1 VREGESVSNTSKKLL
16 LNITER
22 QKEDVSI
29 LDLEGNV
36 IMGGGSALLR
46 EEIRRLVGQGNNRI
60 LLNFREV
67 KYLDSSGI
75 GELMASLVSLNRQGG
90 QLGFCNLTERVTE
103 VMELSSLISIFEIFD
118 SEDAALKGFEEP

>member
-1 VREGESVSNTSKKLL
+1 MSETSKKFL
-16 LNITER
+16 LNISER
-22 QKEDVSI
+22 QKDDVSI

-46 EEIRRLVGQGNNRI
+46 ETIRRLVGQGKNRI
-60 LLNFREV
+60 LLNFGEV

-118 SEDAALKGFEEP
+118 SEDAALKGFEEL

>member
-1 VREGESVSNTSKKLL
+1 VSETSKKFL
-16 LNITER
+16 LNISER
-22 QKEDVSI
+22 QKDDVSI

-46 EEIRRLVGQGNNRI
+46 ETIRRLVGQGKNRI
-60 LLNFREV
+60 LLNFGEV

-90 QLGFCNLTERVTE
+90 QLGFCNLTERVSE

-118 SEDAALKGFEEP
+118 SEDAALKGFEEL

>member
-16 LNITER
+16 LNISER
-22 QKEDVSI
+22 QKDDVSI

-46 EEIRRLVGQGNNRI
+46 EEIRRLVGQGRNRI

-118 SEDAALKGFEEP
+118 SEDAALKGFEP

>member
-1 VREGESVSNTSKKLL
+1 MSNTSKKLL

-22 QKEDVSI
+22 QKDDVSI

-46 EEIRRLVGQGNNRI
+46 ETIRRLVGQGKNRI
-60 LLNFREV
+60 LLNFGEV

-118 SEDAALKGFEEP
+118 SEDAALKGFEEY

>member
-1 VREGESVSNTSKKLL
+1 M

-46 EEIRRLVGQGNNRI
+46 ETIRRLVGQGKNRI
-60 LLNFREV
+60 LLNFGEV

-118 SEDAALKGFEEP
+118 SEDAALKGFEEY

>member
-1 VREGESVSNTSKKLL
+1 MSETSKRFL

-46 EEIRRLVGQGNNRI
+46 ETIRRLVGQGKNRI
-60 LLNFREV
+60 LLNFGEV

-118 SEDAALKGFEEP
+118 SEDAALKGFEEY

>member
-16 LNITER
+16 LNISER
-22 QKEDVSI
+22 QKDDVSI

-46 EEIRRLVGQGNNRI
+46 EEIRRLVGQGKNRI

>member
-1 VREGESVSNTSKKLL
+1 MSNTSKKLL

-22 QKEDVSI
+22 QKDDVSI

-36 IMGGGSALLR
+36 IMGGGSAQLR
-46 EEIRRLVGQGNNRI
+46 EAIRRLAGQGKNRI

-118 SEDAALKGFEEP
+118 SEDAALKGFEP

>member
-1 VREGESVSNTSKKLL
+1 MSETSKKFL
-16 LNITER
+16 LNISER
-22 QKEDVSI
+22 QKDDVSI

-46 EEIRRLVGQGNNRI
+46 ETIRRLVGQGKNRI
-60 LLNFREV
+60 LLNFGEV

-90 QLGFCNLTERVTE
+90 QLGFCNLTERVSE

-118 SEDAALKGFEEP
+118 SEDAALKGFEEL

>member
-1 VREGESVSNTSKKLL
+1 VSETSKKFL

-22 QKEDVSI
+22 QKDDVSI

-46 EEIRRLVGQGNNRI
+46 ESIRRLVGQGKNRI
-60 LLNFREV
+60 LLNFGEV

-118 SEDAALKGFEEP
+118 SEDAALKGFEEL

>member
-1 VREGESVSNTSKKLL
+1 VSETSKKFL

-46 EEIRRLVGQGNNRI
+46 ETIRRLVGQGKNRI
-60 LLNFREV
+60 LLNFGEV

-118 SEDAALKGFEEP
+118 SEAAALKGFEEL

>member
-1 VREGESVSNTSKKLL
+1 MSETSKKFL
-16 LNITER
+16 LNISER
-22 QKEDVSI
+22 QKDDVSI

-46 EEIRRLVGQGNNRI
+46 ETIRRLVGQGKNRI
-60 LLNFREV
+60 LLNFGEV

-90 QLGFCNLTERVTE
+90 QLGFCNLTERVSE

-118 SEDAALKGFEEP
+118 SEDAALKGFEEI

>member
-1 VREGESVSNTSKKLL
+1 VSETSKKFL
-16 LNITER
+16 LNISER
-22 QKEDVSI
+22 QKDDVSI

-46 EEIRRLVGQGNNRI
+46 ETIRRLVGQGKNRI
-60 LLNFREV
+60 LLNFGEV

-90 QLGFCNLTERVTE
+90 QLGFCNLTERVSE

-118 SEDAALKGFEEP
+118 SEDAALKGFEEI

>member
-1 VREGESVSNTSKKLL
+1 MSETSKKFL
-16 LNITER
+16 LNISER
-22 QKEDVSI
+22 QKDDVSI

-46 EEIRRLVGQGNNRI
+46 ETIRRLVGQGKNRI
-60 LLNFREV
+60 LLNFGEV

-118 SEDAALKGFEEP
+118 SEDAALKGFEEI

>member
-1 VREGESVSNTSKKLL
+1 VSETSKKFL
-16 LNITER
+16 LNINER

-46 EEIRRLVGQGNNRI
+46 ETIRRLVGQGKNRI
-60 LLNFREV
+60 LLNFGEV

-118 SEDAALKGFEEP
+118 SEDAALKGFEEI

>member
-1 VREGESVSNTSKKLL
+1 VSETSKRFL

-46 EEIRRLVGQGNNRI
+46 ETIRRLVGQGKNRI
-60 LLNFREV
+60 LLNFGEV

-118 SEDAALKGFEEP
+118 SEDAALKGFEEY

>member
-22 QKEDVSI
+22 QKDDVSI

-46 EEIRRLVGQGNNRI
+46 EEIRRLVGQGKNRI

>member
-1 VREGESVSNTSKKLL
+1 VSETSKKFL
-16 LNITER
+16 LNISER
-22 QKEDVSI
+22 QKDDVSI

-46 EEIRRLVGQGNNRI
+46 ETIRRLVGQGKNRI
-60 LLNFREV
+60 LLNFGEV
-67 KYLDSSGI
+67 RYLDSSGI

-90 QLGFCNLTERVTE
+90 QLGFCNLTERVSE

-118 SEDAALKGFEEP
+118 SEDAALKGFEEL